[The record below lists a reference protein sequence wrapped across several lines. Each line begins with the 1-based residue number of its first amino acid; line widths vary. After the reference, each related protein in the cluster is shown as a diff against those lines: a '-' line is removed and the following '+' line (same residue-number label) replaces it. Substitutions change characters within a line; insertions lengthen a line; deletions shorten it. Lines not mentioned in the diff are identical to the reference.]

1 MTGSTRRQKEKVVEK
16 FAKTRGIQTKRMN
29 HSNPIPRGHSMKT
42 MMTMTTV
49 LVVEEKSVQDLSKD
63 SRLAMGYLE
72 WGVGDESVD
81 ADVGVDV
88 ARSEDVALRVKKN
101 VMTMMTMMILA
112 LTTMLMMKPILLLPL
127 LPIHRNGEN
136 ERQMDCF
143 DQSKCDSTAL
153 MRKER
158 N

>member
-1 MTGSTRRQKEKVVEK
+1 MMGPKRRQKEKVVEK

-42 MMTMTTV
+42 MTMTTV

-63 SRLAMGYLE
+63 LRLAMGFLE

-88 ARSEDVALRVKKN
+88 TRSEDVALRAKKD
-101 VMTMMTMMILA
+101 VMTMMVLA
-112 LTTMLMMKPILLLPL
+112 LTTMSMMKPILLLRL
-127 LPIHRNGEN
+127 LLIHRDGEN
-136 ERQMDCF
+136 ERQMDCL